1 MFSDTFAGIAPGS
14 VLGFVAAQIVGGA
27 AGLALVRAL
36 YPDAASAAGDVVV
49 PHTPTSQENA

>member
-1 MFSDTFAGIAPGS
+1 
-14 VLGFVAAQIVGGA
+14 VGGA

-49 PHTPTSQENA
+49 PHATTSQRNA